1 MITHDLRVVADA
13 MLDKKALDVVKID
26 LRPIGTAITDY
37 FMICS
42 GTSTTA
48 VSAIAENVMRKMRE
62 EGRHPL
68 RAQGFE
74 NNFWIIIDYGDLVVH
89 IFLPE
94 YREFYRLEDLWA
106 DAPRKEYTQM
116 SHKHNTRKANAPAV
130 Q

>member
-26 LRPIGTAITDY
+26 PRPIGTAITDY

-74 NNFWIIIDYGDLVVH
+74 YNF
-89 IFLPE
+89 
-94 YREFYRLEDLWA
+94 
-106 DAPRKEYTQM
+106 
-116 SHKHNTRKANAPAV
+116 
-130 Q
+130 